1 MDFINFLRAMFKLRE
16 LHIAVLQ
23 KHDILRDKYSLQWTK
38 KSI

>member
-1 MDFINFLRAMFKLRE
+1 MFKLRE

-38 KSI
+38 KSS